1 MSLFYFYPIKL
12 LEAVTNYGKVDF
24 VPLVVLKIG

>member
-1 MSLFYFYPIKL
+1 MSLFYFYPIKP
-12 LEAVTNYGKVDF
+12 LEAVTKYGKVDF